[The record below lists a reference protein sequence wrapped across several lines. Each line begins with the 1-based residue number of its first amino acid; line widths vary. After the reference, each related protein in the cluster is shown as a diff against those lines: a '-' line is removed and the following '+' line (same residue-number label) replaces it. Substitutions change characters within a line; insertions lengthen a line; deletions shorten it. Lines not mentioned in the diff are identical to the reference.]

1 MEIERKFLV
10 TELPPE
16 LDSVVGISIRQ
27 GYVAIADSDFELRFR
42 QKDSSFYQT
51 IKQGSGL
58 VRQEY
63 EIELT
68 RDQFKSLWPLTE
80 SRRIQKVRYKLPLGD
95 LICEVDIFGE
105 PLKGL
110 QLVEVEFDSVEQSNT
125 FMPPDWFGNEVTEDR
140 RYKNR
145 QLALH
150 GLPKATKA

>member
-27 GYVAIADSDFELRFR
+27 GYVAIEDSDFELRFR
-42 QKDSSFYQT
+42 QKDDSFYQT

>member
-27 GYVAIADSDFELRFR
+27 GYVAIEDSDFELRFR
-42 QKDSSFYQT
+42 QKDGSFYQT

>member
-27 GYVAIADSDFELRFR
+27 GYVAIEDSDFELRFR
-42 QKDSSFYQT
+42 QKDGSFYQT

-80 SRRIQKVRYKLPLGD
+80 SRRIHKVRYKLPLGD

-140 RYKNR
+140 HYKNR